1 MLTVD
6 EAFRKFKSRL
16 ELNEKEQKNAS
27 NRHKE
32 VRDYLATKFKIDR
45 GRRPSGML
53 APPTLE
59 IPNVLVP
66 DLPRLPDHVSDG
78 SISDRRPPLLAV
90 GRSEEHTSEL
100 QSLMRI
106 SYAVFCLKNKKTQ
119 LPINPIP

>member
-27 NRHKE
+27 NRPKE
-32 VRDYLATKFKIDR
+32 VRDYLAKQFKIDR

-66 DLPRLPDHVSDG
+66 DLPR
-78 SISDRRPPLLAV
+78 
-90 GRSEEHTSEL
+90 RSEEHTYEL
-100 QSLMRI
+100 QSLMRLP
-106 SYAVFCLKNKKTQ
+106 YDVLCLKKNTQ
-119 LPINPIP
+119 RTH